1 MLGFRTRL
9 PGDNSLDLP
18 SANSYIYALWEVD
31 DSADC
36 KGWYLAKVTSIQTD
50 RLASLHYHKNKT
62 TETIN
67 LNEIRWVKACG
78 NGKWF
83 LPSDELVSSCLSKAK
98 AYADGLT
105 VVSSSSRD
113 HCQALLEISKL
124 CADIDLTLK
133 PSKYVSLVYDGE
145 RVDKKTTLK

>member
-1 MLGFRTRL
+1 MKL
-9 PGDNSLDLP
+9 
-18 SANSYIYALWEVD
+18 
-31 DSADC
+31 
-36 KGWYLAKVTSIQTD
+36 
-50 RLASLHYHKNKT
+50 
-62 TETIN
+62 
-67 LNEIRWVKACG
+67 
-78 NGKWF
+78 F
-83 LPSDELVSSCLSKAK
+83 LPSDELAASCLSKPHKAK
-98 AYADGLT
+98 AYADDLT